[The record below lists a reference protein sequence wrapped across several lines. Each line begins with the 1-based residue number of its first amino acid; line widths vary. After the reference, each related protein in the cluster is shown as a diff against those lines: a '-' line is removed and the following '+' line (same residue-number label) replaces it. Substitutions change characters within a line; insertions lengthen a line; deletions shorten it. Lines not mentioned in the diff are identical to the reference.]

1 MTPHSNGSPSG
12 STTEASIPELVA
24 QVYAAAPPVERGHL
38 LEQLLQ
44 PLGVLSLVAIADGIF
59 AKVRFRSGWQ
69 DLVVRMEDIQSVR
82 TDHVVALVDHA
93 QQVSVEAVDGLAQ
106 WLTASPVLAGWRRRA
121 ADHPAVAT
129 CTAAEWQQSRPA
141 TRRGV
146 WGLMTQPAMLNNSAP
161 VGTEPASVQT
171 LSAAHLLIHA
181 EFGALNARAAPR
193 LNQRCLGCK
202 LATVGA
208 HRRHRP
214 SCNYR

>member
-106 WLTASPVLAGWRRRA
+106 WLTASPVLAG
-121 ADHPAVAT
+121 
-129 CTAAEWQQSRPA
+129 
-141 TRRGV
+141 
-146 WGLMTQPAMLNNSAP
+146 
-161 VGTEPASVQT
+161 
-171 LSAAHLLIHA
+171 SAAAALLITLLLQRA
-181 EFGALNARAAPR
+181 RQRNGNKADPQRGA
-193 LNQRCLGCK
+193 GSG
-202 LATVGA
+202 V
-208 HRRHRP
+208 
-214 SCNYR
+214 